1 MIIHEIQ
8 KTDYLPQLM
17 KSMSNWV
24 LYALY
29 SDPRPDDPEHRGK
42 YPIDPKPCINRIGG
56 IYYKGA
62 KANDPNTWSTFSAA
76 VDLLRRMIDKPF
88 RIPKPIK
95 TKDGQTEWQHIEGTV
110 AGLGFELEGSGITCI
125 DIDNR
130 ADEIQAYR
138 DGRRGGLIASLM
150 FDIGDCS
157 YCEVSQ
163 SGNGLHIFTKGHKPS
178 GSRSKGGGLE
188 IYDSRRF
195 IAMTGN
201 VFCNF
206 HSMDDEDHS
215 QELGEICDH
224 FMPQPLPSV
233 SSKAEAQAQMRA
245 CNVGITK
252 ALETAIRTNRKFS
265 GLWLGDRSAYI
276 DKDDP
281 GGGSADLALCNILC
295 YYLGG
300 DYALIDE
307 AFRYSGLMRPKW
319 DELRGDQTY
328 GEITLNKSIL
338 LYGNDRSNYFA
349 YADELKVVN
358 DEELKTMMND
368 GGFDDE

>member
-1 MIIHEIQ
+1 MITHEIRIA
-8 KTDYLPQLM
+8 DYLPQLM

-29 SDPRPDDPEHRGK
+29 PDPRPDDPEHRGK

-76 VDLLRRMIDKPF
+76 VDLLRRMKDKPF
-88 RIPKPIK
+88 RTPKPIK
-95 TKDGQTEWQHIEGTV
+95 TKDGQIEWQHIEGTV

-157 YCEVSQ
+157 YCEISQ
-163 SGNGLHIFTKGHKPS
+163 SGRGLHIFTKGHKPQ
-178 GSRSKGGGLE
+178 GARSKGGGLE
-188 IYDSRRF
+188 IYDSKRF

-206 HSMDDEDHS
+206 HNMDDSDHS
-215 QELGEICDH
+215 AELADICRRY
-224 FMPQPLPSV
+224 MPQTLPSV
-233 SSKAEAQAQMRA
+233 SSKKAAAAGMRC
-245 CNVGITK
+245 CNVDIVK
-252 ALETAIRTNRKFS
+252 ALETARRTNRKIPS
-265 GLWLGDRSAYI
+265 LWCGDRSQYI
-276 DKDDP
+276 SDSDP

-295 YYLGG
+295 YYLAG
-300 DYALIDE
+300 DYDKIDT

-319 DELRGDQTY
+319 DELRGSLTY
-328 GEITLNKSIL
+328 GNITINKALALN
-338 LYGNDRSNYFA
+338 GDNYFDYA
-349 YADELKVVN
+349 ADLRGELTEADEEQIKA
-358 DEELKTMMND
+358 M